1 MSTFINLLEVVYPVG
16 SYYLTTSSISPAAS
30 FGGTWSCV
38 NDSFYPET
46 LKSTTSKTS
55 LRDDLEYA
63 LSYTRNGIEFVSA
76 ASYGQKT
83 LPSNDEYFVVKTF
96 TGEKVPAIAMIPAA
110 TPLGGEY
117 NKISSAWCG
126 SSLANKSQDFSLYTK
141 STRVDYWTLSAAY
154 PLSYSNLTK
163 SYIWK
168 RTA

>member
-16 SYYLTTSSISPAAS
+16 SYYITTSSISPAAS
-30 FGGTWSCV
+30 FGGTWNCV

-55 LRDDLEYA
+55 LRNDLEYA

-83 LPSNDEYFVVKTF
+83 LPSNDDYFIVKTF
-96 TGEKVPAIAMIPAA
+96 TGEKVPAIVMVPAA
-110 TPLGGEY
+110 TPLGGEW

-126 SSLANKSQDFSLYTK
+126 ASSSNKPQNFSLYTK
-141 STRVDYWTLSAAY
+141 ATGVNYWALSAAY
-154 PLSYSNLTK
+154 PLSYSSLTK